1 MNCGLP
7 ISTEL
12 RPDYPLSPPEIERG
26 SVKKITH

>member
-1 MNCGLP
+1 LNYGLP

-12 RPDYPLSPPEIERG
+12 RADYPLSPPEIERG